1 MTIVFAAGGRIAGF
15 DFMSVE
21 RLWFLAAVAV
31 LAVVYVIRSRRG
43 NQYAV
48 KFTNLALLD
57 SVAPKR
63 PGWRRHPPAVLMLV
77 SLIGL
82 IGAFARPVGTERVP
96 QERAT
101 IVLAIDTSLSME
113 ATDVAPTRLA
123 AAQTAAK
130 DFVELLP
137 ERLNVGLLAFN
148 GTPRLVVPPTQNRE
162 ELKAGIDQL
171 RLGERTA
178 IGEAIYYSLDA
189 IADAGGVSIPADR
202 DGGSGTDD
210 PGSGDPGSGDPDPDV
225 DAAEDDDVVPASIVL
240 MSDGSTTVGRPD
252 AQAAAAAKEAG
263 IPVHTISFG
272 TEWGT
277 IEIEG
282 EPGPVSVAV
291 DPAALERIANETGGV
306 AYAAATGDELRAVYE
321 NIGSSI
327 GYTTEERDISDR
339 FVGASLIALLGAAVL
354 SQVWFSRLP

>member
-1 MTIVFAAGGRIAGF
+1 MIPVSAAAGRVAGV

-21 RLWFLAAVAV
+21 RLWFLVAVAL
-31 LAVVYVIRSRRG
+31 LAGVYVLRSRRG

-48 KFTNLALLD
+48 RFTNLALLD
-57 SVAPKR
+57 SVAPRR
-63 PGWRRHPPAVLMLV
+63 PGWRRHLPAILMLV
-77 SLIGL
+77 SLAGMV
-82 IGAFARPVGTERVP
+82 GAFARPVGTERVP
-96 QERAT
+96 RERAT
-101 IVLAIDTSLSME
+101 IILAIDTSLSME
-113 ATDVAPTRLA
+113 ATDVPPTRLA

-130 DFVELLP
+130 DFVDLLP
-137 ERLNVGLLAFN
+137 DRLNVGVLAFN

-162 ELKAGIDQL
+162 ELKAAIDQL

-189 IADAGGVSIPADR
+189 ISDAGGISIPADR
-202 DGGSGTDD
+202 DGGADDGDGGSDGTDD
-210 PGSGDPGSGDPDPDV
+210 GDEE
-225 DAAEDDDVVPASIVL
+225 AVPASIVL

-291 DPAALERIANETGGV
+291 DPAALERIANETDGV
-306 AYAAATGDELRAVYE
+306 AYTAATGDELREVYE

-339 FVGASLIALLGAAVL
+339 FVGGALIALLGAGTL
-354 SQVWFSRLP
+354 SQLWFSRLP